1 VEVQSNKRAQNNG
14 FNLIQL
20 LSRFVLSLRLAQTA
34 PITLHRLNQCYPDP
48 SGFNIYKYSNA
59 LIFQYLLDNWLYRG
73 YTINMKTA
81 ISLPDSLYEAAEKTA
96 QSMGLPRSQLFAKAL
111 EEFIQHHNSERIT
124 EKLNDVYSHFDNST
138 GPVTFFV

>member
-1 VEVQSNKRAQNNG
+1 
-14 FNLIQL
+14 
-20 LSRFVLSLRLAQTA
+20 
-34 PITLHRLNQCYPDP
+34 
-48 SGFNIYKYSNA
+48 
-59 LIFQYLLDNWLYRG
+59 
-73 YTINMKTA
+73 MKTA

-138 GPVTFFV
+138 FESLSNASLESLRELTANDSW